1 MGKEIKKFD
10 ESEVKFITSVIN
22 RGLKKKYSWFQ
33 GIKFDDFRY
42 QINGR
47 FPLFR
52 GTITIDKDFFKEQWV
67 KHNGEGFLPNP
78 NKHDMAF
85 WDIYGVTDGIDFNED
100 FRALLKLSMGEP
112 LIGWSWAG
120 MKIRVKD
127 DNITESKNRLD
138 VFDFIGKVGLKSFF
152 KMTGLSYDDILK
164 ANKESELTRKIKQ
177 KFIEDTVRELGHGFG
192 LTEIDEDPIYYSS
205 NDSEYKEIVY
215 IGLSSVVVEVWS
227 QDVEE
232 MTGEFRV
239 PYYNLSDEFIDKV
252 FDIVVMVYENN
263 VDL

>member
-1 MGKEIKKFD
+1 L
-10 ESEVKFITSVIN
+10 V
-22 RGLKKKYSWFQ
+22 
-33 GIKFDDFRY
+33 
-42 QINGR
+42 
-47 FPLFR
+47 
-52 GTITIDKDFFKEQWV
+52 
-67 KHNGEGFLPNP
+67 
-78 NKHDMAF
+78 
-85 WDIYGVTDGIDFNED
+85 GV
-100 FRALLKLSMGEP
+100 L
-112 LIGWSWAG
+112 AG

-152 KMTGLSYDDILK
+152 KMTGFSYDDILK
-164 ANKESELTRKIKQ
+164 ADKESELTRKIKQ
-177 KFIEDTVRELGHGFG
+177 KFIEDTVRELGYGFG

-205 NDSEYKEIVY
+205 NDSEYKEIVF

-227 QDVEE
+227 QEVEE